1 MTDYQGIS
9 ALRKRLQND
18 IGVFENTLYDMK
30 ENGDGTNSIKN
41 YSKRIDD
48 TLALQFQANL
58 IVNISYNI
66 MVRLKSM
73 IKKGG
78 TDIVKNK
85 AAYEEI
91 RECLEHY
98 KNQVFNLSQRLSVL
112 KESIRIKSMTDS
124 D

>member
-30 ENGDGTNSIKN
+30 ENGDGTDSIRN

-78 TDIVKNK
+78 TDIVKK
-85 AAYEEI
+85 
-91 RECLEHY
+91 
-98 KNQVFNLSQRLSVL
+98 
-112 KESIRIKSMTDS
+112 
-124 D
+124 